1 MLHENGT
8 LFFFSFTS
16 LESSFEMAAIEETW
30 DNWRNNEGV
39 IGKLRFYVVFGKTFL
54 DKGSQKN

>member
-1 MLHENGT
+1 MFHENGT

-16 LESSFEMAAIEETW
+16 FESSFEMAAIEETW

-39 IGKLRFYVVFGKTFL
+39 IGKLRLSGLWQDIFR
-54 DKGSQKN
+54 